1 MIPLKGLNFIYPKE
15 VLFLTKK
22 FERKI
27 KISTQQILQLKA
39 LENNLYIQF
48 KTEAKETSSFF
59 TQFFNK
65 VVPNIAIFNGAFPT
79 FREEF
84 AKRGFIINPDLESEC
99 FNVKFVVK
107 IADAK
112 WDNLYPFQY
121 INHIQGMIYLSIK
134 GMIIETLKTE
144 VDIEATDYFP
154 LAYRVLTDAGG
165 KGRIQ
170 PGNNDDTLNFFD
182 DYINLEACKKVKR
195 FIEIICDQQ
204 IVKQQKEWNEYVQ
217 EKEKTIIQE
226 YNEENIEN
234 KLDII
239 KYDFFNIA
247 ENSEQQKQF
256 WISQK
261 QILEAMHIL
270 RYYLQNRIIDN
281 FPVQCDIIDNI
292 TEGEII
298 QLIPNYPLQYPITY
312 TKHEY
317 IVTSGKGLKY
327 LDKLSLS
334 SLQLIFFECEFLL
347 QQFKR
352 NSKQSML
359 NDFNN
364 IWICKPSGKSR
375 GRGIFAS
382 DNLRQLLTLDCDQ
395 LEALPDEDLI
405 DKDDKY
411 IIQKYVERPLLIHGY
426 KFDIRQWVLVSS
438 VNPLVIWQWTRPY
451 LRFCSAKYSN
461 TDLNNPFIHLS
472 NNSVQRHAESF
483 GASIDGNMWHFSQMC
498 EYLAGIYDFTSHPE
512 LLTSKYDS
520 AKKFDSLGDRIM
532 YDMARIVLA
541 TIHAA
546 RFRFGEQNGFEMF
559 GYDFILDADLQVWC
573 LEVNTSPTMEH
584 STDLV
589 TALIKDMTM
598 GYVSIICDGYCGLLV
613 QTNDFQMFPKILNG
627 QEQFPQGLNSWVLI
641 WKDDIKQQEE
651 FLLPGLEVKGEQIK
665 LPKIVPCKQ

>member
-1 MIPLKGLNFIYPKE
+1 MIFDKNDESFE
-15 VLFLTKK
+15 FLRQYTLL
-22 FERKI
+22 EAI
-27 KISTQQILQLKA
+27 KILRNCNELEFNIESFTYQVQCSFIILRAWLNPR
-39 LENNLYIQF
+39 LIDDFPIQSDYF
-48 KTEAKETSSFF
+48 DTCDKDF
-59 TQFFNK
+59 TQ
-65 VVPNIAIFNGAFPT
+65 VV
-79 FREEF
+79 
-84 AKRGFIINPDLESEC
+84 IINIPKDYPMTQFPSYYDKNLDLS
-99 FNVKFVVK
+99 
-107 IADAK
+107 
-112 WDNLYPFQY
+112 
-121 INHIQGMIYLSIK
+121 INQIENQEIYLSR
-134 GMIIETLKTE
+134 IIILPK
-144 VDIEATDYFP
+144 
-154 LAYRVLTDAGG
+154 
-165 KGRIQ
+165 
-170 PGNNDDTLNFFD
+170 
-182 DYINLEACKKVKR
+182 
-195 FIEIICDQQ
+195 
-204 IVKQQKEWNEYVQ
+204 
-217 EKEKTIIQE
+217 
-226 YNEENIEN
+226 
-234 KLDII
+234 DII
-239 KYDFFNIA
+239 KREYTFLIA
-247 ENSEQQKQF
+247 NFQK
-256 WISQK
+256 
-261 QILEAMHIL
+261 
-270 RYYLQNRIIDN
+270 N
-281 FPVQCDIIDNI
+281 FQ
-292 TEGEII
+292 
-298 QLIPNYPLQYPITY
+298 
-312 TKHEY
+312 
-317 IVTSGKGLKY
+317 
-327 LDKLSLS
+327 
-334 SLQLIFFECEFLL
+334 
-347 QQFKR
+347 
-352 NSKQSML
+352 QSML

-598 GYVSIICDGYCGLLV
+598 GYVSIICDGYCGKLLKA
-613 QTNDFQMFPKILNG
+613 QQELFPHPENMMYY
-627 QEQFPQGLNSWVLI
+627 FPQGTSSFKLI
-641 WKDDIKQQEE
+641 WKDIKFVQESK
-651 FLLPGLEVKGEQIK
+651 LVTNIEVT
-665 LPKIVPCKQ
+665 CKQIILQDN